1 MGVSHNKM
9 KIYLI
14 DGNGYLHRAYHAI
27 KNLTTS
33 KGEQVNAVF
42 GFTKML
48 LKILREYEPDYIAVC
63 FDHPAATFRKKEFP
77 QYKANRKE
85 TDEELKG
92 QFSLTRQVLDAMN
105 INSFEKEG
113 FEADDLLATISL
125 KASASGIETVIV
137 TGDKDILQLVDDKV
151 KVLNEPQNMLYGIEE
166 VLKKWGVPPEKMA
179 DYLGLTGDSSD
190 NIPGLP
196 GVGDKTA
203 LKLLTQYGSV
213 EEVIKNKQSIEGKVG
228 EIVRANYSS
237 AVFSKKLV
245 TLLMDVPV
253 EVDFEKLKPQKPDAG
268 KIMEIIKRLEF
279 YSLANSLLD
288 NAVGGDK
295 KTDYKIIDTEE
306 KLIEL
311 SQDIKEKGYFSF
323 FAVTDTEKSFFAIA
337 ISVAKGEGFYVHS
350 ESSGI
355 FGVNGQKIN
364 LITKYLRPLF
374 EDETIIKIS
383 HDVKSQFGILE
394 RFGVFTPDWKIL
406 KSGEIFDTAMAS
418 YLLNPSKKN
427 HLLEEIMLEHLGVQ
441 KDISNIESLLPDQD
455 AAAGCVAGI
464 SDLILQL
471 SDALTGKLKEK
482 GVFSLFNDVEMPLLK
497 LLFMMERSGILIDR
511 EYFEGLAVKYAGIL
525 KKYEEEIYSA
535 VGEKFNINSSRQL
548 AGILFEK
555 LGMKP
560 VKKTKTG
567 YSTDEDVLIALSQNH
582 ELPRILLSYRE
593 VSKLKSTFVDALLEK
608 INPKTGR
615 LHTSFNQAGTS
626 TGRLS
631 SSEPNLQNIPVKTE
645 TGREIR
651 RGFISEKNKIL
662 ASFDYSQID
671 LRVLAHITG
680 DKMLTDAFKNNED
693 IHTVTASE
701 VFGLKKEEVTQEI
714 RKRAKTINFGIVYGQ
729 QAWGLSQQIGT
740 TVEEAQKY
748 IDKYFEKYSGV
759 KKWIEKIILH
769 AKEKCF
775 VTTLLG
781 RLRYLPEINS
791 KNGQMRSLSERLAVN
806 TPIQGTS
813 ADIIKVA
820 MVNVYNKLRLKGL
833 NSRMLIQ
840 VHDELLFEIPETEY
854 SVSAPLIKYEMEN
867 AVKLNIPVI
876 VDVKSGNNWA
886 DLNGQKE

>member
-1 MGVSHNKM
+1 M

-33 KGEQVNAVF
+33 KGEHVNAVF

-48 LKILREYEPDYIAVC
+48 LKILREHKPDYIAVC
-63 FDHPAATFRKKEFP
+63 FDHPAATFREKEFP

-92 QFSLTRQVLDAMN
+92 QFSLARQMLDAMN
-105 INSFEKEG
+105 INSFEREG
-113 FEADDLLATISL
+113 FEADDLLATISQ
-125 KASASGIETVIV
+125 KASIEGIETVIV
-137 TGDKDILQLVDDKV
+137 TGDKDILQLVDDKI
-151 KVLNEPQNMLYGIEE
+151 KVLNEPHNILYDRDE
-166 VLKKWGVPPEKMA
+166 VLKKWGVPPEKMT
-179 DYLGLTGDSSD
+179 DYLGLAGDSSD

-203 LKLLTQYGSV
+203 LKLLTEYGSI
-213 EEVIKNKQSIEGKVG
+213 EEIIKNKQAINGKIG
-228 EIVRANYSS
+228 EIVRLNSDS
-237 AVFSKKLV
+237 AVFSKRLA
-245 TLLMDVPV
+245 TLSKDVPV
-253 EVDFEKLKPQKPDAG
+253 EFDFEKLKPQKADAG
-268 KIMEIIKRLEF
+268 KIMEVIKRLEF

-295 KTDYKIIDTEE
+295 KTACEIIDTEE
-306 KLIEL
+306 KLNKL

-323 FAVTDTEKSFFAIA
+323 FAVTDSEKSFFAVA

-350 ESSGI
+350 ESSGLL
-355 FGVNGQKIN
+355 GVNGQKIN
-364 LITKYLRPLF
+364 LITKYLKPLF

-383 HDVKSQFGILE
+383 HDIKTQFGILE
-394 RFGVFTPDWKIL
+394 RFGVLAPDWKIL

-455 AAAGCVAGI
+455 AAASCVAGI

-471 SDALTGKLKEK
+471 SDTLTGKLKEK

-497 LLFMMERSGILIDR
+497 LLYLMERFGILIDR
-511 EYFEGLAVKYAGIL
+511 EYFEGLSGKYAGIL
-525 KKYEEEIYSA
+525 KKYEEEIYA
-535 VGEKFNINSSRQL
+535 VAGEKFNINSSRQL

-560 VKKTKTG
+560 VRKIKTG
-567 YSTDEDVLIALSQNH
+567 YSTDEDVLVSLSKNH
-582 ELPRILLSYRE
+582 ELPKILLNYRE
-593 VSKLKSTFVDALLEK
+593 ISKLKSTFVDALLER

-615 LHTSFNQAGTS
+615 LHTSFNQTGTS

-651 RGFISEKNKIL
+651 RGFISEKNSIL

-680 DKMLTDAFKNNED
+680 DGALTAAFNNNED

-701 VFGLKKEEVTQEI
+701 VFGVKKEEVTPEM
-714 RKRAKTINFGIVYGQ
+714 RKRAKAINFGIVYGQ
-729 QAWGLSQQIGT
+729 QSWGLSQQIGT
-740 TVEEAQKY
+740 NADEAQKY
-748 IDKYFEKYSGV
+748 IDRYFEKYSGV
-759 KKWIEKIILH
+759 KKWIEKIIVD
-769 AKEKCF
+769 AKEKF
-775 VTTLLG
+775 YVTTLLG

-791 KNGQMRSLSERLAVN
+791 KNGQMRALSERLAMN

-820 MVNVYNKLRLKGL
+820 MTKVYNKQKAEGL
-833 NSRMLIQ
+833 NSKMLIQ
-840 VHDELLFEIPETEY
+840 VHDELLFEIPEGEFQ
-854 SVSAPLIKYEMEN
+854 AAARLIKYEMEN
-867 AVKLNIPVI
+867 AIKLNIPVI
-876 VDVKSGNNWA
+876 VDVKYGMNWA
-886 DLNGQKE
+886 DLKAP